1 MAKMGQSL
9 PATLPPGL
17 VPPSMQ
23 RLRRS
28 SETPAATQLPCNCT
42 HNCPCLNDFLSLSVC
57 LSVCYIVPLLGDQWY
72 ITKQSSICFS
82 LSVSTP
88 MSVQC
93 VYMLVTTMC
102 LHKWLNWSKCLLG
115 CGIEWTQGTMCGM
128 GPEFPPP
135 QAEEEALYGNIH
147 GCAVCPG
154 FPVVKYS
161 RCFRLPLF
169 RKQTEPLH
177 GGGQNN
183 FPLITIMFCI

>member
-42 HNCPCLNDFLSLSVC
+42 HNCPCLNDFLCLSVC
-57 LSVCYIVPLLGDQWY
+57 LSVILCPYWEISGTSQNNH
-72 ITKQSSICFS
+72 QSVFNCLYQHRCRYSVCICWS
-82 LSVSTP
+82 RPCAYTNGWTDLSAFWGVELSGP
-88 MSVQC
+88 KEPC
-93 VYMLVTTMC
+93 VGWV
-102 LHKWLNWSKCLLG
+102 LN
-115 CGIEWTQGTMCGM
+115 
-128 GPEFPPP
+128 FPPP
-135 QAEEEALYGNIH
+135 KQRKRHFYGNIH

-154 FPVVKYS
+154 FPIVKYS

-183 FPLITIMFCI
+183 FPLITIMFCV

>member
-1 MAKMGQSL
+1 MGQSL

-42 HNCPCLNDFLSLSVC
+42 DNCPCLNDFLC
-57 LSVCYIVPLLGDQWY
+57 LSVCYIVPLLRDQWY

-115 CGIEWTQGTMCGM
+115 CGIEWAQGTMCGM

-135 QAEEEALYGNIH
+135 KQRKRHFYGNIH

-154 FPVVKYS
+154 FPIVKYS